1 MNSKIHQKAIAKD
14 VEIKKCRFLS
24 KQNLFLC
31 KTLHPWKA
39 RGCPIKPNPP
49 LNKKELKE
57 SDLHGNV
64 NFYK

>member
-31 KTLHPWKA
+31 KTLHHWKA
-39 RGCPIKPNPP
+39 RGCSIKPNPP